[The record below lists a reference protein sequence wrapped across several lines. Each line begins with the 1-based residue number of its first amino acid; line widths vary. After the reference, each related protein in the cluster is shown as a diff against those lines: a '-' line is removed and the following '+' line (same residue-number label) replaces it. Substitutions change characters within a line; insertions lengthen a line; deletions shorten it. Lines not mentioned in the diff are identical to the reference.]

1 MDRQTVDC
9 RALSYLCSG
18 SGMYWIYYTTYTR
31 SINTNS
37 PLDGLPEAQPEVN
50 DLAVF
55 CLNVV

>member
-18 SGMYWIYYTTYTR
+18 SGMYWIYYTPYTR